1 MKAVVLAAGKGE
13 RIRGLV
19 SGVPKP
25 MIAINGQ
32 PILQQNIEWLAKF
45 GVTDLYVN
53 LHHLSDVI
61 TRHFGDGSRWG
72 VQITYSHEETLLGTA
87 GAVRKIADDV
97 WGDVTE
103 PFLVVYGDNLLAEFD
118 LQAVL
123 DFHQVKRGDGSVC
136 FHWKDDVSQS
146 GIAVV
151 SDDGR
156 ILRFIEKPRPDQVVS
171 HWVNAGIY
179 VLEPGILGHIPPSC
193 PWDFA
198 KDVFPALLEQG
209 RALYG
214 IMIDAPLVAVDTPDM
229 LAKAMRR

>member
-19 SGVPKP
+19 AGVPKP
-25 MIAINGQ
+25 MIAVNGT

-45 GVTDLYVN
+45 GITDLYVN
-53 LHHLSDVI
+53 LHHLPDVI
-61 TRHFGDGSRWG
+61 TSHFGDGRKWG
-72 VQITYSHEETLLGTA
+72 VRITYSHEETLLGTA
-87 GAVRKIADDV
+87 GAVRKIADDC
-97 WGDVTE
+97 WGRVTE

-123 DFHQVKRGDGSVC
+123 DFHQAKRGDGTVC

-151 SDDGR
+151 DDGR
-156 ILRFIEKPRPDQVVS
+156 ILRFIEKPRPDQVIS
-171 HWVNAGIY
+171 HWVNAGVY
-179 VLEPGILGHIPPSC
+179 VLEPDTLQYIPPGR

-198 KDVFPALLEQG
+198 RDVLPSMIEQG

-214 IMIDAPLVAVDTPDM
+214 IMMDAPLVAVDTPDM